1 MVVLRLACRD
11 LRGALGGFWLLMVCV
26 ALGTAA
32 IASIGGLSAMILDGV
47 RAGGRLSIGGDV
59 SLRLFHQPPDPAHL
73 KAFSADGTA
82 SLSVELRP
90 LVHHGAQQAL
100 VELRAVDSAYPL
112 YGALALEPA
121 IAPAEALGR
130 RDGMWGAAVAA
141 PLLTA
146 LGAALGDV
154 VEAGGQRFELR
165 ALIREEPDRALR
177 GFTLGPRMIVA
188 LPAIAGSD
196 LVAPGTQTYWYT
208 RLRLNDGWSPADWI
222 ANFERRFPESGY
234 RIVNA
239 DEGVPGVERSL
250 ALVTSLLSFV
260 ALGMLL
266 IGGVGIASSVGAYLE
281 RKRDTIA
288 TLKSLGATSRTILGV
303 YLVQVVAAALGGIAL
318 GLGLGALLPLA
329 ALPLLPDW
337 LPAYPAVQLRPLIV
351 AGGFGLLAA
360 LLFSL
365 WPLAKAGRQSP
376 QALFRQLV
384 AAEQAGPASARLW
397 VAMVLL
403 AAALAALFVWSAPLP
418 VIAGL
423 FAAAAVVGVLA
434 FIGLGRLCVL
444 AARKIGQH
452 RLARRPVLRL
462 TVANLHRP
470 GAPTASLI
478 MAMGLSLTVLVA
490 VTAIRENADRHLAD
504 TVPAMAP
511 DLVLLNLPPEEGAR
525 FDAALEDMPQVARW
539 QRLPFLHGRVDRI
552 AGRKV
557 TERPVP
563 ADMGFVIRGDRGLS
577 WRAAPPERAL
587 VAGEWWPADYTGP
600 TLLSLDGRV
609 ADRLGLSVGDTLT
622 LNIHGAPLTARIA
635 NLRHVDWSGLE
646 IDFPI
651 LLSPPADPP
660 PYREIAALWM
670 PPQSVAATRT
680 ALAALFPKSPT
691 ILVDEVIDFFGA
703 VARDAG
709 RLLSA
714 ASSVAG
720 LAALLVLGGAVA
732 ASQQRRGREAVLLK
746 VLGAT
751 RRQVMAVTILEFA
764 LVGGAACLLALL
776 HGNLAAWTAIGGV
789 MAFRPSLGPAL
800 PWSLALL
807 GLMTVVGVIAAAWSL
822 ARPVGRV
829 LRQD

>member
-73 KAFSADGTA
+73 AAFSADGTA

-90 LVHHGAQQAL
+90 LVHHREQQAL

-121 IAPAEALGR
+121 LAPAQALGQ
-130 RDGMWGAAVAA
+130 RDGIWGAAVAA

-154 VEAGGQRFELR
+154 VEVGGQRFELR

-177 GFTLGPRMIVA
+177 GFTLGPRMIIA

-222 ANFERRFPESGY
+222 AGFERRFPESGY

-250 ALVTSLLSFV
+250 ALVTSLLGFV

-266 IGGVGIASSVGAYLE
+266 IGGVGIAGSVGAYLE

-288 TLKSLGATSRTILGV
+288 TLKSLGATSQIILGV
-303 YLVQVVAAALGGIAL
+303 YLVQVIAATLGGIAL
-318 GLGLGALLPLA
+318 GLGLGALLPLV

-337 LPAYPAVQLRPLIV
+337 LPADPGVQLRPLIT

-384 AAEQAGPASARLW
+384 AAEQAGPASAHLW
-397 VAMVLL
+397 GVMVLL
-403 AAALAALFVWSAPLP
+403 AAALAALFICSAPLP

-423 FAAAAVVGVLA
+423 FAVAAVVGGLA

-444 AARKIGQH
+444 VARKIGH
-452 RLARRPVLRL
+452 RRLARRPVLRL
-462 TVANLHRP
+462 AVANLHRP

-490 VTAIRENADRHLAD
+490 VAAIRENTDRHLAD

-511 DLVLLNLPPEEGAR
+511 DLVLLNLSPEEGAR

-563 ADMGFVIRGDRGLS
+563 ADMAFVIRGDRGLS

-600 TLLSLDGRV
+600 TLLSLDSRV

-622 LNIHGAPLTARIA
+622 LNIQGAPLTARIA
-635 NLRHVDWSGLE
+635 NLRRVDWSGLE

-680 ALAALFPKSPT
+680 ALATLFPESPT
-691 ILVDEVIDFFGA
+691 VLVGEVIDFFGA

-709 RLLSA
+709 RLLSV

-776 HGNLAAWTAIGGV
+776 LGNLAAWAAIGGV
-789 MAFRPSLGPAL
+789 MAFRPSLGAAL

-807 GLMTVVGVIAAAWSL
+807 ALMTAVGVIAAVWSL

-829 LRQD
+829 LRQE